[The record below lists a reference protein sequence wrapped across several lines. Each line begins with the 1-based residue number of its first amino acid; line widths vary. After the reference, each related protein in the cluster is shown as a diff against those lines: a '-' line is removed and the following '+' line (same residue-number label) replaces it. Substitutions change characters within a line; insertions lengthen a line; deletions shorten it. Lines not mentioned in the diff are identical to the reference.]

1 MAEQLVKSEI
11 VRLAKEM
18 YEHGLRA
25 LLEAEHP
32 DEFVAIEPISKTYY
46 LGKTLSEAAKLA
58 RRACPGRIAYALRVG
73 HQAAVQIGGF
83 EA

>member
-1 MAEQLVKSEI
+1 MAEQLAKSEI

-18 YEHGLRA
+18 YEQNLRTT
-25 LLEAEHP
+25 LEAEHR
-32 DEFVAIEPISKTYY
+32 DEFIAIEPISKTYY

-58 RRACPGRIAYALRVG
+58 RRACPGRISYALLFG
-73 HQAAVQIGGF
+73 HQVAVQIGEF